1 VVIAGPYVYAWTYR
15 VRPGTNATFEKY
27 YGPAGAWV
35 LLFQDA
41 PGYRSTTLY
50 QDRRD
55 PDRYLTVD
63 VWESEDAFRTF
74 RAACAAEF
82 EHLDQAC
89 EEFTLEETPLGE
101 FHPVGAT

>member
-1 VVIAGPYVYAWTYR
+1 MTGPYVYAWTYR
-15 VRPGTNATFEKY
+15 VKPGAHATFEKY

-35 LLFQDA
+35 HLFQGA
-41 PGYRSTTLY
+41 SGYRSTTLY

-63 VWESEDAFRTF
+63 IWESEDAFQTF
-74 RAACAAEF
+74 RAGCAAEF
-82 EHLDQAC
+82 EHLDRAC

-101 FHPVGAT
+101 FHPVAAT